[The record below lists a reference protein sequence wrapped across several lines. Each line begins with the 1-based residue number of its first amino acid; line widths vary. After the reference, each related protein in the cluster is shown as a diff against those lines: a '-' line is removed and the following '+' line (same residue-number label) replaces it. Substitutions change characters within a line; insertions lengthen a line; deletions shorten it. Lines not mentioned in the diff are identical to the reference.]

1 MDTLRIALL
10 QLTSSDDVSDNIT
23 VTVAMI
29 EKAVAGGAEF
39 ILTPETTHLMEMNR
53 EKALKKTFSQ
63 KDDPGLKAFQAAAKK
78 HGIWLLIGSLTINL
92 GGNRLA
98 NRSFL
103 ISPDGE
109 IKAHYDKT
117 HLFDVDLAGGESYR
131 ESTLYEAGD
140 NAVLAKT
147 PFGGV
152 GMSVCY
158 DLRFPYLYRLYGE
171 QGAKI
176 LTVPAAF
183 TQSTGAAHWHTLLKA
198 RAIETGCFVLAPAQC
213 GNHATGRSTY
223 GHSLIV
229 GPWGDIISD
238 GGEDTGITFANLDL
252 ANCDK
257 ARQTVPSLKHTRKL
271 ELIVT

>member
-1 MDTLRIALL
+1 MDTLRVALL

-23 VTVAMI
+23 ATVAMI

-39 ILTPETTHLMEMNR
+39 ILTPETTHLMEMDR

-63 KDDPGLKAFQAAAKK
+63 KDDPGLKAFQAVAKK

-92 GGNRLA
+92 GDNRLA

-109 IKAHYDKT
+109 IKAQYDKT

-140 NAVLAKT
+140 KAVLAKT

-152 GMSVCY
+152 GLSVCY

-176 LTVPAAF
+176 LTIPAAF
-183 TQSTGAAHWHTLLKA
+183 TETTGAAHWHTLLRA

-213 GNHATGRSTY
+213 GKHATGRSTY

-238 GGEDTGITFANLDL
+238 GGEATGITFANLDL